1 METMLAI
8 VCSTNEGVKALE
20 KYDPEGTI
28 NCNGGL
34 HGIGS
39 RTERRIK
46 GRFVVICLED
56 LRQVIFMSVCVGVLA
71 IACEFFTQLIDVV
84 RYIQTL
90 FRTNSC
96 GPCAWY

>member
-1 METMLAI
+1 MLAI

-28 NCNGGL
+28 NSNGGL

-39 RTERRIK
+39 STGKKIN

-56 LRQVIFMSVCVGVLA
+56 LRQVIIGVFVCVCSFSHVSFSH
-71 IACEFFTQLIDVV
+71 C
-84 RYIQTL
+84 
-90 FRTNSC
+90 
-96 GPCAWY
+96 

>member
-1 METMLAI
+1 MLAI

-28 NCNGGL
+28 NSTGGL

-39 RTERRIK
+39 STGRKIN

-56 LRQVIFMSVCVGVLA
+56 LRQVILMGVFVWVCSFSH
-71 IACEFFTQLIDVV
+71 EFFSQLIHVESDIH
-84 RYIQTL
+84 RGLI
-90 FRTNSC
+90 
-96 GPCAWY
+96 